1 VKCRYSRVGRLGSR
15 DVIVASA
22 LCQWHKMSLV
32 STQNTISNL
41 LAAEV
46 VISMTQDATFG
57 YYMMCMLGVDVMGW
71 RVQVK
76 VRLTMGSL
84 ASSKSLFYF
93 SLNILTLYYMN
104 FELLS
109 Y

>member
-1 VKCRYSRVGRLGSR
+1 
-15 DVIVASA
+15 
-22 LCQWHKMSLV
+22 
-32 STQNTISNL
+32 
-41 LAAEV
+41 
-46 VISMTQDATFG
+46 
-57 YYMMCMLGVDVMGW
+57 MCMLGVDVMGW

-104 FELLS
+104 SELLS